1 MNRVVFFLV
10 FPFIYKFTDESIISI
25 YNIAYFSMLV
35 NRGKRKMYGVESIC
49 RMTDLFFDEGQT
61 GGGGAPLS
69 MPPLLE
75 RGGVTK

>member
-1 MNRVVFFLV
+1 
-10 FPFIYKFTDESIISI
+10 
-25 YNIAYFSMLV
+25 MLV

-69 MPPLLE
+69 MP
-75 RGGVTK
+75 GVDKKCVKVI

>member
-1 MNRVVFFLV
+1 
-10 FPFIYKFTDESIISI
+10 
-25 YNIAYFSMLV
+25 MLV
-35 NRGKRKMYGVESIC
+35 NREKRKMYGIESIC

-75 RGGVTK
+75 RGGVEQSETEGIRRSVFDKVN